1 MSFPRLQAGWIVK
14 NVEPLVDGLVK
25 RRVKGQGRRVKGQG
39 AMPDVIVS
47 LRCGLDRYET
57 LWFLTWI
64 AIYGI
69 KEIIPAIRRGES
81 EQEVCEKRPVA
92 VD

>member
-1 MSFPRLQAGWIVK
+1 MFSRAY
-14 NVEPLVDGLVK
+14 VEPLVERIAK
-25 RRVKGQGRRVKGQG
+25 RRVKRQG

-64 AIYGI
+64 AIYGT

>member
-1 MSFPRLQAGWIVK
+1 
-14 NVEPLVDGLVK
+14 
-25 RRVKGQGRRVKGQG
+25 
-39 AMPDVIVS
+39 MPDVIVS

-64 AIYGI
+64 AIYGT